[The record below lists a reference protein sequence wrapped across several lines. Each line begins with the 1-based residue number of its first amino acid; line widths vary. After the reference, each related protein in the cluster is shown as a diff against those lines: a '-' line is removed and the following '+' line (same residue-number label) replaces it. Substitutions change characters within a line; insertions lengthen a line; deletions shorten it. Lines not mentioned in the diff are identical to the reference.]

1 VPKELQ
7 LYEQGLE
14 EYPKADVAVGNVM
27 MLLWIALGA
36 LGCYFLHPA
45 VAWVFLAVA
54 LAAVY
59 IVLRKLVCT
68 NCYYYGKRC
77 SMGWGALSALLFKQ
91 GDMSRFDTG
100 VGIKIAP
107 LVYGLLTLI
116 PLVTLAISMAI
127 SFSIAKTI
135 VLVLLLAVSACSGTV
150 SRKKS
155 CTRCKMRLIC
165 PGSALKE

>member
-1 VPKELQ
+1 MTKEPR

-14 EYPKADVAVGNVM
+14 VYPKTDVAIGNVT
-27 MLLWIALGA
+27 MLLWIALGT

-45 VAWVFLAVA
+45 VAWVLLAVA
-54 LAAVY
+54 LAAIY

-77 SMGWGALSALLFKQ
+77 STGWGALSVLLFKQ

-107 LVYGLLTLI
+107 LVYGLLTLV
-116 PLVTLAISMAI
+116 PLVALAISMAI
-127 SFSIAKTI
+127 SFSIAKTV
-135 VLVLLLAVSACSGTV
+135 VLILLLVVSACSGTV

-155 CTRCKMRLIC
+155 CTRCKMRLVC
-165 PGSALKE
+165 PGSAVKE